1 MTPEYYAMLYRRYAR
16 FCKSYPGAP
25 LRLIASGADADDYN
39 WTEGVMRNIS
49 LRNTWGIGVHYYCI
63 PGDGGTHGTANHFG
77 EDGYFHGLVS
87 CLKIE
92 ELINKHLA
100 IIDKYD
106 RQKKVALCVD
116 EWGISLDEEPGTNP
130 DFHYQQN
137 SLRDALVA
145 ATTLNIFN
153 NHADRIKMA
162 NLAQVVNVLQALI
175 LTQGDKMLLT
185 PTYHVFD
192 LYKEH
197 MDARLLVVKFNS
209 PNYIYGKEKIPA
221 INMSASIDSAGA
233 VHISLVNLDPTKSC
247 TIRTSLQGL
256 PSKSIQ
262 GRILTSEKYNDV
274 NTFEQPDKVHVVAF
288 KDTKKEGGDLVVTLP
303 ARSVVMLEL
312 R

>member
-16 FCKSYPGAP
+16 FCKNYPGAP

-63 PGDGGTHGTANHFG
+63 PGDSGPHGLATNFG
-77 EDGYFHGLVS
+77 ENGYFHGLSS

-92 ELINKHLA
+92 ELIDKHLA

-106 RQKKVALCVD
+106 PRKRVALCID
-116 EWGISLDEEPGTNP
+116 EWGIGLDEEPGTRP
-130 DFHYQQN
+130 EFHYQQN

-209 PNYIYGKEKIPA
+209 PNYVYGKEKIPA

-233 VHISLVNLDPTKSC
+233 VHISLVNLDPVKSC
-247 TIRTSLQGL
+247 RIRASLQDL
-256 PSKSIQ
+256 PSRSIQ

-274 NTFEQPDKVHVVAF
+274 NTFEQTDKVHIVPFNGAR
-288 KDTKKEGGDLVVTLP
+288 KEGGELIVTLP
-303 ARSVVMLEL
+303 AKSIVMLEL
-312 R
+312 K